1 MEDTVAKAMRC
12 TIVLASYRYCRAGL
26 VMWLWCKWSQSL
38 LGGKGRVSTA
48 VAVVDH
54 SIKGLVH
61 PLPEHNGWSRPGG
74 VEVQER

>member
-1 MEDTVAKAMRC
+1 MRC
-12 TIVLASYRYCRAGL
+12 TIVLASYRYCKAGL

-38 LGGKGRVSTA
+38 LGGEGSVSTA

-54 SIKGLVH
+54 SVEGLVH
-61 PLPEHNGWSRPGG
+61 PLPEYNSWSRPGG